1 MSYTTIDE
9 YIEQFPKEIQE
20 IMKEV
25 RIIIKETIP
34 EAKEKISWQMPT
46 FTLHG
51 NLIHFAANKNHLG
64 VYPGPNAIGAF
75 SEELAEYKTSKGA
88 VQFPYAKPIP
98 YELIVKLLKF
108 SAAENITRAEEK
120 AAKTKEDR
128 N

>member
-9 YIEQFPKEIQE
+9 YIEQFPKETQE
-20 IMKEV
+20 IMREL

-64 VYPGPNAIGAF
+64 VYPGPNAIEAF
-75 SEELAEYKTSKGA
+75 AEELSEYKTSKGA
-88 VQFPYAKPIP
+88 VQFPYGKAIP

-120 AAKTKEDR
+120 AAKTKKDR